1 MVEDL
6 EYFVSSDMECEQS
19 AAGLFQTAR
28 VETETMPP
36 LMDMGRKLQAFAR
49 DGNTEGVKELM
60 AQGAPFT
67 TDWLGLSALHMA
79 CQKNHYDTAE
89 VLLKAGISR
98 DARNKVDRTP
108 LHVAA
113 QEGHIAIMGLLLAYG
128 VDVDASDML
137 RMTPLHWA
145 SEYGHKECVKLLLEH
160 GADATAINKFDKTAD
175 QIAFDNNRVDI
186 TALIQDY
193 AEDPMH
199 TVRRNAARE
208 RLLQATSA
216 QKMALEVEKHNK
228 NMNARIDKV
237 MEKMEKSN
245 KEGDVKEVRVIK
257 IPKRKLQQKIVL
269 GNSSKLSNSVQP
281 PDSVDPPT
289 NSVPLNHIN
298 SVNQVTSD
306 FPHMEDLNESTEK
319 TLAMLQ
325 AHGITMLPND
335 ESTIVA
341 SAVKSGQKVVLTEAG
356 KLALNL
362 TEKQPIVMKTS
373 SGKGIVKM
381 PLPDLLKGKKV
392 ITIRAD
398 QLINMKNERKVI
410 IQTDKKLKPS
420 IFGNA
425 MPRLEV
431 PLQQSATLP
440 QTNPLQQ
447 LHPFPQPHPL
457 PQSKH
462 KVEVVVTK
470 SIVNNKP
477 QLRSTIIQKPVE
489 EEESEV
495 AKIRQEMEQM
505 KKQLKLLTEKYLKKE
520 KEAEEYKMVVNML
533 QKN

>member
-6 EYFVSSDMECEQS
+6 EYLVSSDMECEQS
-19 AAGLFQTAR
+19 TGLFQTAR

-36 LMDMGRKLQAFAR
+36 LMDMGRKLQALAR
-49 DGNTEGVKELM
+49 EGNTEGVKELM
-60 AQGAPFT
+60 SHGAPFT

-79 CQKNHYDTAE
+79 CQKNHYETAE

-128 VDVDASDML
+128 VDVDAIDML

-216 QKMALEVEKHNK
+216 QKMALEVEKQNK
-228 NMNARIDKV
+228 NMNARIEKV
-237 MEKMEKSN
+237 IEKMEKSN

-257 IPKRKLQQKIVL
+257 IPKRKLQHKVVL
-269 GNSSKLSNSVQP
+269 GNNSKPSNSVQP
-281 PDSVDPPT
+281 PNNVQPPT
-289 NSVPLNHIN
+289 NSVPDNE
-298 SVNQVTSD
+298 VTSD
-306 FPHMEDLNESTEK
+306 FPHIEDLNESTEK

-362 TEKQPIVMKTS
+362 TEKQQVVMKTS
-373 SGKGIVKM
+373 PAKGIVKM

-420 IFGNA
+420 IFGNTV
-425 MPRLEV
+425 PRLEV
-431 PLQQSATLP
+431 PLQQSTTLP
-440 QTNPLQQ
+440 QTNPIQQ
-447 LHPFPQPHPL
+447 LQPFPQTHPL

-477 QLRSTIIQKPVE
+477 QLKSTIVQKPVE

-505 KKQLKLLTEKYLKKE
+505 KKLLKLLTEKYLKKE
-520 KEAEEYKMVVNML
+520 KEAEEYKMMVDML